1 MMTNLSTQRMVATGE
16 PANRRTGEPGDGRC
30 GIFSGIQSLATK
42 ADHRRVN
49 KLGLSTAKLIGGSNP
64 MALRKN
70 ILADVERLARI
81 FFAKVR
87 DRVFAV
93 MTQFENSLTPFR

>member
-1 MMTNLSTQRMVATGE
+1 V
-16 PANRRTGEPGDGRC
+16 

-70 ILADVERLARI
+70 ILAAVERLARI